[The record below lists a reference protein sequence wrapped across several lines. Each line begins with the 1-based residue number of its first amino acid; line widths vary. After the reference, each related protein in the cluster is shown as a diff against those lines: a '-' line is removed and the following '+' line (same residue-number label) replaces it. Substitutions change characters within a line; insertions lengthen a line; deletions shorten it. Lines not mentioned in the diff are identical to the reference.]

1 MARPGKNRTDNIR
14 RTIAA
19 EAARIIAEHGISD
32 FGMAKRKA
40 ADRLGVSDQR
50 ILPRNSEI
58 EIALHEHLRLFQSHK
73 LDDRLSRL
81 RRIALSAM
89 RMFQDFEPRLVGSV
103 LSGTATAHSDINLH
117 VFTDTPERIAMRLMN
132 KGIHYRDDER
142 RVRMMT
148 DQTELFP
155 AYLFDVNEISID
167 ATVFPSSGLRHSP
180 CSPVDGKSMPRAT
193 IGDVEKLLHG
203 LLNV

>member
-1 MARPGKNRTDNIR
+1 M
-14 RTIAA
+14 
-19 EAARIIAEHGISD
+19 AEHGISD

-73 LDDRLSRL
+73 HDDRLSRL

-117 VFTDTPERIAMRLMN
+117 VFTDTPENIAMRPMN
-132 KGIHYRDDER
+132 KRIHYRDDER
-142 RVRMMT
+142 RVRIKS

-155 AYLFDVNEISID
+155 AYLFDVNEVSID
-167 ATVFPSSGLRHSP
+167 ATVFPGSGLRHSP
-180 CSPVDGKSMPRAT
+180 CSPVDGKSMLRAT
-193 IGDVEKLLHG
+193 IGDVEKLLHAF
-203 LLNV
+203 